1 MSVFSEIKSTL
12 EPLKIPI
19 ETGVFSEEPPDE
31 YIVIVPLSDTFD
43 LFADNSPEVDICEV
57 RLSIYSKH
65 NYLKLK
71 RAVEK
76 LLMKSDFT
84 ITDRRY
90 VEFEKETRYHHYA
103 IDAAKFYMTEEV
115 V

>member
-31 YIVIVPLSDTFD
+31 YIVIVSLSDSFN
-43 LFADNSPEVDICEV
+43 LFADNSPEVDISEV

-71 RAVEK
+71 RTVEK

-103 IDAAKFYMTEEV
+103 IDAAKSYEMEEI
-115 V
+115 